1 LLFLNAPNLLGPV
14 YADPADAARLIALP
28 YKNGFVPKTNARDRK
43 TPRYEMTGFELTL
56 LIGTNWTGIA
66 FTGCAGRPL
75 EPDWTFDI
83 YVLCGGRKF
92 GWPKPNVLMWKW
104 VDLLLVVMLEPV
116 EELHDNYL
124 K

>member
-1 LLFLNAPNLLGPV
+1 
-14 YADPADAARLIALP
+14 
-28 YKNGFVPKTNARDRK
+28 
-43 TPRYEMTGFELTL
+43 
-56 LIGTNWTGIA
+56 
-66 FTGCAGRPL
+66 
-75 EPDWTFDI
+75 
-83 YVLCGGRKF
+83 VLCGGRKF